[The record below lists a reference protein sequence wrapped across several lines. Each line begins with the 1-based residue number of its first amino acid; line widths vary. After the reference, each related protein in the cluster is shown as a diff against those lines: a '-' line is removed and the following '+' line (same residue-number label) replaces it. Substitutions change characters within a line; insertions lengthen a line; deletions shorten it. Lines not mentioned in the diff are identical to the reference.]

1 VSEPTEDLAEQ
12 LREQARW
19 CKSLGSPLYGHLL
32 AHAARDVLAGG
43 PARQVLAGHEHAP
56 LGSAL
61 ALRFMGA
68 VHRLVLSGR
77 APALAGFYPSAGEPA
92 TAGDPWPAFRE
103 TLERCR
109 DELRPLIERPVQ
121 TNEVGRSAALLGAFL
136 WVARE
141 TRLPLRLL
149 EIGASAGLNLRW
161 DCYRYES
168 DGWSWGDPGSTVVLR
183 GRFASGRPPLEAEA
197 RIVSRRGCDPAPLDP
212 TTDDGLLTLT
222 SYVWPDQRE
231 RLALLR
237 QAAEIARRVPAVVE
251 TADARTWLET
261 KLAEPVP
268 GTATIVFHSIVMQ
281 YLDPHDREAVRDV
294 VGAAGVHAT
303 PDAPIFRLSMEHGG
317 EQAEVRLRRWP
328 GPDGSELMATAGFH
342 GQAVRWRAR

>member
-1 VSEPTEDLAEQ
+1 VSEPSEDLAGQ

-19 CKSLGSPLYGHLL
+19 CKTLGSPLYAHLL
-32 AHAARDVLAGG
+32 SHAARDVLAGG
-43 PARQVLAGHEHAP
+43 PARQLLAGHEYAP

-68 VHRLVLSGR
+68 VHRLVLTGR
-77 APALAGFYPSAGEPA
+77 APLLAPFYPSASEP
-92 TAGDPWPAFRE
+92 TTPGDPWPAFRE
-103 TLERCR
+103 TLVRLR

-136 WVARE
+136 WIARE

-168 DGWSWGDPGSTVVLR
+168 DGWNWGDPASMVVLR
-183 GRFASGRPPLEAEA
+183 DRFASGRPAIEIEP
-197 RIVSRRGCDPAPLDP
+197 RVVSRRGCDPAPLDP
-212 TTDDGLLTLT
+212 TTEDGRLTLT

-231 RLALLR
+231 RLAILR
-237 QAAEIARRVPAVVE
+237 QAIEVARRVPAVVDR
-251 TADARTWLET
+251 ADARTWLAS
-261 KLAEPVP
+261 KLADPVP
-268 GTATIVFHSIVMQ
+268 GTATIVFHSIGMQ
-281 YLDPHDREAVRDV
+281 YLDPHDRDAVRDV
-294 VGAAGVHAT
+294 VDAAGTRAT
-303 PDAPIFRLSMEHGG
+303 TDAPIFRLSMEHGG

-328 GPDGSELMATAGFH
+328 GPDGSEVMATAGFH